1 MKTSKPHTGG
11 AHVARKRFGQNFL
24 VDRAVID
31 AIVKAIAPRADDL
44 LVEIGPGLAALT
56 APLIAARSSLTA
68 VTHPLHAVELDRDL
82 ASRLR
87 DRFDASELVLHEAD
101 ALGFDFAG
109 LVYGPMA
116 TPERSLA
123 GQAPDRA
130 RLRIVGNLPY
140 NISSPLLFHLHTIA
154 DRVIDQHFML
164 QREVVARMV
173 AAPGT
178 SDYGRLSVMLQVRY
192 DMESLFDVPPDAFDP
207 PPKVTSSIVR
217 MIPLPRE
224 SLAIEDQS
232 LFARVVLTAFSQRR
246 KMLRNTLA
254 AYAQAMEA
262 VGVVPTAR
270 AEEIA
275 PETYVALANFLAS
288 RPHE

>member
-1 MKTSKPHTGG
+1 MRTSKPASKARTSG

-56 APLIAARSSLTA
+56 EPLIAARSALQNVA
-68 VTHPLHAVELDRDL
+68 HPLHVVELDRDL
-82 ASRLR
+82 AARLR
-87 DRFDASELVLHEAD
+87 HRFDASEIVVHEAD

-109 LVYGPMA
+109 IVP
-116 TPERSLA
+116 LA
-123 GQAPDRA
+123 PLAHLAPDREH
-130 RLRIVGNLPY
+130 LRIVGNLPY
-140 NISSPLLFHLHTIA
+140 NISSPLLFHLHAIA

-164 QREVVARMV
+164 QKEVVARMV

-192 DMESLFDVPPDAFDP
+192 DMESLFDVPPAAFDP
-207 PPKVTSSIVR
+207 PPKVTSAIVR
-217 MIPLPRE
+217 MIPLPA
-224 SLAIEDQS
+224 SALAIADQR
-232 LFARVVLTAFSQRR
+232 LFARVVLAAFSQRR

-254 AYAQAMEA
+254 AYADAMEA
-262 VGVVPTAR
+262 VGIAPTAR

-275 PETYVALANFLAS
+275 PETFVALANRVNAAA
-288 RPHE
+288 